1 MSIHTPSASVARE
14 FARVIGALALALG
27 VAACGSSGA
36 TRAASAAATSGA
48 GGAAGTTVV
57 KMTDKLTFDPA
68 NIIVK
73 VGSTVR
79 WENDSSIQHSTVD
92 DSAKAPMPDDAKLP
106 AGAEA
111 WDSGLLSQGATF
123 EQAFTVPGDYT
134 YFCLPHGASG
144 MIGHITVTP

>member
-1 MSIHTPSASVARE
+1 MIIVINARCAMSIHTPSASVARE

-36 TRAASAAATSGA
+36 TPAASAAATSGA

-68 NIIVK
+68 NITVK

-79 WENDSSIQHSTVD
+79 WENDSSIQHSTVGRFRKGAD
-92 DSAKAPMPDDAKLP
+92 AGRRKAPGRRP
-106 AGAEA
+106 
-111 WDSGLLSQGATF
+111 GLGFRA
-123 EQAFTVPGDYT
+123 AFPRSN
-134 YFCLPHGASG
+134 L
-144 MIGHITVTP
+144 